1 MSSLKRLRARGN
13 VEKKME
19 AIAKAKYLRSS
30 TNRLRQVAD
39 MIRGQSVESALGVL
53 YGLRMRKK
61 AAVLM
66 DKVLKSAVANFQVK
80 EPNTRGK
87 ALTVKTVTVDAGPL
101 VKRIRPRAQGRA
113 FRIEKKLSHVTVVVS
128 D

>member
-1 MSSLKRLRARGN
+1 
-13 VEKKME
+13 VEKKMD